1 MTNIEFVFNGGLGNQ
16 IFQYLASRE
25 ISNRFKN
32 INLYYSLSN
41 YIINGSRNFE
51 LNQLL
56 INPIKVD
63 TKNSNFKDEILP
75 KIINRIPLFLNQKE

>member
-51 LNQLL
+51 LNQL
-56 INPIKVD
+56 
-63 TKNSNFKDEILP
+63 TY
-75 KIINRIPLFLNQKE
+75 